1 VDELHLQT
9 AEETEL
15 KKLEAKDERKSEAR
29 SSGGGPNPLSLGRG
43 EKYLAPK
50 RAEPDWVLVDHI
62 DYLPQPIS
70 GIGRPDG

>member
-1 VDELHLQT
+1 MQT
-9 AEETEL
+9 AKEPES
-15 KKLEAKDERKSEAR
+15 KKLEAKEGKSEAR

-43 EKYLAPK
+43 DKYLAPK
-50 RAEPDWVLVDHI
+50 GAELDSVLVDHI